1 MAFAFAGLS
10 ALWLDAP
17 DLQHDVVV
25 VLRPPGRVVAGQW
38 THVTDSAVVRDWC
51 QPGSIC
57 HRYRAVRW
65 HVGGGFRPPWV
76 RLADVAQSAGERFLR
91 TPDAGGIHARLDAFH
106 HDRHGRRGG
115 LWQRGQRGA
124 PGRIDRGPGAGLV
137 LFGKS
142 TSTALTLP
150 SAWRM
155 NRETNDER
163 YDLRTHDPADDA
175 GHSCQPQAG
184 GSTAQMA
191 RCAHADTRT
200 DRDPP

>member
-1 MAFAFAGLS
+1 MALAFAGLS

-65 HVGGGFRPPWV
+65 HVGGRFRPPWV

-91 TPDAGGIHARLDAFH
+91 TPDAGGFHARLDAFH

-124 PGRIDRGPGAGLV
+124 PGRVDRGFEIGRASCRERV
-137 LFGKS
+137 WRWEVDV
-142 TSTALTLP
+142 ALP
-150 SAWRM
+150 EEQWFVVKYV
-155 NRETNDER
+155 N
-163 YDLRTHDPADDA
+163 
-175 GHSCQPQAG
+175 
-184 GSTAQMA
+184 
-191 RCAHADTRT
+191 
-200 DRDPP
+200 